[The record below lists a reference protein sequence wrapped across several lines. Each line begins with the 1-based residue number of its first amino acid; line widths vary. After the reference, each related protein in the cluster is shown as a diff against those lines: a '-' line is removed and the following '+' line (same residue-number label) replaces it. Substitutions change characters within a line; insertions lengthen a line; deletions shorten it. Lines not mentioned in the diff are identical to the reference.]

1 MSLVQQIIKWEHPRH
16 KTLILVLRVIL
27 GIIITFKGI
36 VFINNF
42 EYLDLLLRHSTFSAG
57 TSFWIYYIV
66 FAHLLGGIF
75 ITVGLLTRAAI
86 LIQVP
91 VLAGAVFF
99 INPGE
104 HGFSLNG
111 EFAISLLVL
120 CLLLYFLFKG
130 PGEISMDNYLVNHE
144 L

>member
-1 MSLVQQIIKWEHPRH
+1 MNLVQQIAKWEHPRH
-16 KTLILVLRVIL
+16 KILVLVLRVIL
-27 GIIITFKGI
+27 GLIITFKGI

-42 EYLDLLLRHSTFSAG
+42 EYLDSLLRHSTFSAG
-57 TSFWIYYIV
+57 ISFWLYYIV

-75 ITVGLLTRAAI
+75 IIVGLLTRVAV

-99 INPGE
+99 INPWE
-104 HGFSLNG
+104 HGFALNG
-111 EFAISLLVL
+111 EFALSLLVL
-120 CLLLYFLFKG
+120 CMLLYFLIMG
-130 PGEISMDNYLVNHE
+130 PGEISMENYLKNHD